1 MFQRYLEVID
11 WVPAN
16 LKGPLI
22 QAVWSGLSEE
32 VRDLRDSSDQEW
44 AQEGATHLYS
54 AIQQL
59 LHQLLV
65 RRGERNEGRQLRE
78 Q

>member
-11 WVPAN
+11 WVPGN
-16 LKGPLI
+16 LKRPLI

-54 AIQQL
+54 AIQLL
-59 LHQLLV
+59 LHHLLV
-65 RRGERNEGRQLRE
+65 MRGEQCEGRDLRE